1 MIFSKGEFMKIAIFE
16 HDLTR
21 EDVEVLED
29 KINDFSLDVE
39 IVDIKTKIIETNL
52 GLVLFAIVLYK

>member
-1 MIFSKGEFMKIAIFE
+1 MKIAIFE

-21 EDVEVLED
+21 EDVEVLEN

-39 IVDIKTKIIETNL
+39 IVDIQTKIIETNL
-52 GLVLFAIVLYK
+52 GLVLFAMVLYK

>member
-1 MIFSKGEFMKIAIFE
+1 MKVALFE

-21 EDVEVLED
+21 ENIEVLED

-39 IVDIKTKIIETNL
+39 IIDIKTEIIETSL
-52 GLVLFAIVLYK
+52 GFCMFATVLYK

>member
-1 MIFSKGEFMKIAIFE
+1 MKIAIFE

-21 EDVEVLED
+21 ENIEVLED

-39 IVDIKTKIIETNL
+39 IIDIKTEIIKTNL
-52 GLVLFAIVLYK
+52 GLVLFATVLYK